1 MFSSGF
7 MAGLR
12 GVGLGIWVTPATPST
27 LAPSSTSVVDVHAAP
42 ASLEGVVSRTVHD
55 LVFGAPLT
63 EQSTPEQVNA
73 RLYDAAYAGDVM
85 TLLDAIFLGG
95 NPLARNEGA
104 GNSAIHAAA
113 AGGHA
118 RALELLLRD
127 APQQGSAL
135 QNARGNTPL
144 HMVAGRIA
152 LDDNCK
158 LYGRS

>member
-1 MFSSGF
+1 MLDWISGPS
-7 MAGLR
+7 
-12 GVGLGIWVTPATPST
+12 TSTPST

-118 RALELLLRD
+118 RALELLLREERSRRASPD
-127 APQQGSAL
+127 GLVGPAVPVEHGGADGPVSG
-135 QNARGNTPL
+135 RGANDVEL
-144 HMVAGRIA
+144 
-152 LDDNCK
+152 
-158 LYGRS
+158 